1 MGGKIVLAL
10 VVPLG
15 LMALMAGLASLFRRQ
30 SLDPVARTARR
41 RVIAMTAGCFVL
53 VIVAPGVATWLGG
66 SDVGLAVL
74 PAVVGIIGV
83 VAAGLTEYL
92 WPRPTGARREALLS
106 LRESGGR
113 DRLLDWFRAGLVLS
127 AAVLVVGALTAA
139 ADGRSVGRLWSLG
152 AVAAGPYPG
161 LAYAL
166 PVGAALGLLV
176 AATAWALHRV
186 DARPALGTE
195 RPELDRAV
203 RAASR
208 IRVLRFATSA
218 ALLTAAGL
226 SLTMGTALTRLAI
239 NLRMGLPGAPAG
251 RAPWDWTQNCGFAL
265 IGLGIVAVVLAVR
278 AITWSAPAVPGS
290 DVRVA
295 SARAAA

>member
-15 LMALMAGLASLFRRQ
+15 LMALMAGLASLFRGQ

-83 VAAGLTEYL
+83 VAAG
-92 WPRPTGARREALLS
+92 
-106 LRESGGR
+106 
-113 DRLLDWFRAGLVLS
+113 
-127 AAVLVVGALTAA
+127 
-139 ADGRSVGRLWSLG
+139 
-152 AVAAGPYPG
+152 PYPG

-166 PVGAALGLLV
+166 PVAAALGLLV

-290 DVRVA
+290 DVWVA